1 MEKYFNLISSELLN
15 KLEQIRQFITRHNPT
30 IGVLTEA
37 VLREFLAK
45 YLPKSVAVEEGF
57 IINESGQVSKQCD
70 ILVYDHL
77 NFAPY
82 YRINDIVVIPAEA
95 VVAVIEVKTTLNKK
109 IFSGIVEY
117 FANIQFICK
126 TKAKTYLFIYNSPKP
141 ANLERLFHSYR
152 HPGEYQ
158 QFDHDTFQLL
168 PDEISGLDNA
178 YHFKKSFNAY
188 HGDMMGYDSWFYKD
202 KQGSQISAMQ
212 IFFNS
217 IYNTVQHHNGG
228 KWKLEAHNQSSGLN
242 TLESISAIDLFS
254 A

>member
-1 MEKYFNLISSELLN
+1 MEKYFNLISTELLN
-15 KLEQIRQFITRHNPT
+15 KLEQIRQFITKHNPT

-57 IINESGQVSKQCD
+57 IIDKTGFVSKQCD
-70 ILVYDHL
+70 ILIYDHL

-95 VVAVIEVKTTLNKK
+95 VIAVIEVKTTLNKQ
-109 IFSGIVEY
+109 IFAGIVEY
-117 FANIQFICK
+117 FANIQAICQ
-126 TKAKTYLFIYNSPKP
+126 TNAKTYLFIYNSPKSS
-141 ANLERLFHSYR
+141 ALATLFHRYD
-152 HPGEYQ
+152 HPGSYK

-168 PDEISGLDNA
+168 PDEITGLDNA

-188 HGDMMGYDSWFYKD
+188 HSDMMGYDSWFFRD
-202 KQGSQISAMQ
+202 KQGSPISAMQ
-212 IFFNS
+212 VFFS
-217 IYNTVQHHNGG
+217 SVYDTVQFHNSA
-228 KWKLEAHNQSSGLN
+228 KWKVDKHELRTGST
-242 TLESISAIDLFS
+242 TLESISAIDLFN